1 MRDSLIFVDV
11 QQGTPEWLAVRAGV
25 FTASEFDRVITP
37 KTLKQSAQLPGYIAR
52 LAAEWMMGHPDET
65 VQTAWMGWGL
75 MYEDEAR
82 RWYHLE
88 KGIDTERPGFIFMDD
103 RRVIGCSPDS
113 MGLEIKCPSP
123 AVHVRYLLDGV
134 LPAEYICQVQGLMY
148 VTGAEEWDFLSYHP
162 DLPPFLLRVERDP
175 VFCARLGEELE
186 AAVEML
192 EKDKKRLA
200 RLAECSA

>member
-1 MRDSLIFVDV
+1 MRDTLIFIDTV
-11 QQGTPEWLAVRAGV
+11 QGTPEWLDIRCGCL
-25 FTASEFDRVITP
+25 TASEFDKIITP
-37 KTLKQSAQLPGYIAR
+37 KTMKPSAQAAGYIAR
-52 LAAEWMMGHPDET
+52 LAAEWLMGHPIET
-65 VQTAWMGWGL
+65 EQTSFMAWGL

-88 KGIDTERPGFIFMDD
+88 KGIETERPGFIFMDD

-134 LPAEYICQVQGLMY
+134 LPSEYICQVQGLMY

-186 AAVEML
+186 LAVAML
-192 EKDKKRLA
+192 EEVKEKLA
-200 RLAECSA
+200 RYSDA